1 MATRSLELDGPR
13 ATARQGEGPGVLI
26 LVGASALV
34 FSLLYLAS
42 DVIEL
47 LQGDFST
54 TQLALTYA
62 GEAAIPLFVLGLYAL
77 QRPRIGRLGL
87 AGAVAY
93 AYTFVFFTSTV
104 VYALVNGT
112 NDWSALERQFGAWIT
127 VHAVLMVLAGVMFGL
142 AVLRARV
149 LPQWTGA
156 TLIAGMV
163 LMAATASL
171 PDVVRTASAG
181 VRDLA
186 FAAMGLS
193 LLRAASRRG
202 ATIRRRKQGNVVR
215 IRTVSE
221 AATTPASPGADH
233 PPGQRPHL
241 ASRSLTRL
249 PPSR

>member
-1 MATRSLELDGPR
+1 MASRPVERDAPR
-13 ATARQGEGPGVLI
+13 ATTRQGEGPGVLI

-47 LQGDFST
+47 LQGGFST
-54 TQLALTYA
+54 TQLVLTYA

-77 QRPRIGRLGL
+77 QRPRIGWLGL

-112 NDWSALERQFGAWIT
+112 SDWHALQRQLGAWIT
-127 VHAVLMVLAGVMFGL
+127 VHAVLMVLAGAMFGV

-149 LPQWTGA
+149 LPRWTGA
-156 TLIAGMV
+156 ALIAGMALLAV
-163 LMAATASL
+163 TASL

-181 VRDLA
+181 LRDLA
-186 FAAMGLS
+186 FAGMGLA
-193 LLRAASRRG
+193 LLQRASRHGTTTRG
-202 ATIRRRKQGNVVR
+202 RQQRSSAP
-215 IRTVSE
+215 SEAALE
-221 AATTPASPGADH
+221 AATTPAAAADAAD
-233 PPGQRPHL
+233 L
-241 ASRSLTRL
+241 AGRR
-249 PPSR
+249 